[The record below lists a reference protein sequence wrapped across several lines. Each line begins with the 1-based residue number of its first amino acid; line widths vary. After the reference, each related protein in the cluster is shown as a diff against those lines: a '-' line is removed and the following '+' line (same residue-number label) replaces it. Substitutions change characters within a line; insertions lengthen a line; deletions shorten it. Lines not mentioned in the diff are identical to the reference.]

1 MEFKLKNTVLSYLFV
16 VVCCSSIFY
25 STGAH
30 AESGWVST
38 VRPYVE
44 RFLGDEIA
52 TKLFGEK
59 APTQMTLPAIPK
71 VQSDTTSTRSLPEE
85 GAKIKLSAKELAS
98 FNQLYI
104 QELYEATRQ
113 RPANTNDIAKWM
125 NVLSQGGTREGVYRN
140 LVLDQSYAGLEGGP
154 FPMRPRASE
163 FASSFMQK
171 YIGKE
176 VSKKA
181 MSSASLYTVKRIITD
196 DALDI
201 VDEFLYEG
209 RMDDL
214 YTWYAVMSS
223 EFATEYPNA
232 FKAKSRQE
240 TDASWHKS
248 WAEKVGWQVLKSE
261 VIIKI
266 HSLLNL
272 LNQP

>member
-1 MEFKLKNTVLSYLFV
+1 MKNTVLSYLFV

-25 STGAH
+25 STKVN
-30 AESGWVST
+30 AESEWMST

-44 RFLGDEIA
+44 RFLGEDIA
-52 TKLFGEK
+52 VKLFGEK
-59 APTQMTLPAIPK
+59 APVEMTLPAIPK
-71 VQSDTTSTRSLPEE
+71 VQNDTTSTRSLPEE
-85 GAKIKLSAKELAS
+85 GAKIKLEAKQLAS
-98 FNQLYI
+98 FNQLFI

-113 RPANTNDIAKWM
+113 RPANPNDIAKWM
-125 NVLSQGGTREGVYRN
+125 NVLSQGGTREGVYRS
-140 LVLDQSYAGLEGGP
+140 LVLDSAYNGLEGGP
-154 FPMRPRASE
+154 FPMRPRTSE
-163 FASSFMQK
+163 FASAFVQK
-171 YIGKE
+171 YVGKQ
-176 VSKKA
+176 VSTKA

-201 VDEFLYEG
+201 ADEFLYEG

-214 YTWYAVMSS
+214 YTWYAVMSA
-223 EFATEYPNA
+223 EFARDYPKA

-261 VIIKI
+261 LIIKI
-266 HSLLNL
+266 HSLMNL

>member
-1 MEFKLKNTVLSYLFV
+1 MKNTVLSYLFV

-25 STGAH
+25 STGAR

-44 RFLGDEIA
+44 RFLGEEIA

-59 APTQMTLPAIPK
+59 APGEMALPTIPK

-85 GAKIKLSAKELAS
+85 GAKMKLSPSELAS

-113 RPANTNDIAKWM
+113 RPANSNDLAKWM
-125 NVLSQGGTREGVYRN
+125 NVLSQGGTREGVYRS
-140 LVLDQSYAGLEGGP
+140 LVLDAAYAGLEGGP
-154 FPMRPRASE
+154 FPMRPRTSE
-163 FASSFMQK
+163 FASAFMQK
-171 YIGKE
+171 YIGKQ
-176 VSKKA
+176 VSTKA
-181 MSSASLYTVKRIITD
+181 MSSATLYTVKRIITD

-201 VDEFLYEG
+201 ADEFLYEG

-223 EFATEYPNA
+223 EFAKDYPNA

-240 TDASWHKS
+240 TDSAWHKS

-261 VIIKI
+261 LIIKL
-266 HSLLNL
+266 HSLMNL
-272 LNQP
+272 LNQD